1 MPAVGLYCFQAMSQ
15 PEILIVLPTL
25 NEGPTIGRVIDE
37 IPRPSLEAAGYKVR
51 LLVVDGDS
59 TDRTR
64 QIAQE
69 KGASIVTERRR
80 GKGVAV
86 SKALSAVDAD
96 FIFML
101 DADYTYPA
109 GYIPEMLK
117 LLDGHHAVV
126 GSRMRGRRE
135 KGAMSRLN
143 LVGNYLLSLIA
154 TVFYGKRISDVCSGY
169 WGFRGEVV
177 NNLHLR
183 ASAFDLEAEIFS
195 QLTRRG
201 YSIAEIPVDYRR
213 RYSPPKLRSLRDGT
227 RIGWAL
233 ITRRFR
239 RLDRPGEKAR

>member
-1 MPAVGLYCFQAMSQ
+1 MSVSQ
-15 PEILIVLPTL
+15 PEILIMLPTL
-25 NEGPTIGRVIDE
+25 NEEPTVGRVIDE
-37 IPRPSLEAAGYKVR
+37 IPRKVLEGAGYKVR
-51 LLVVDGDS
+51 LLVVDGNS

-64 QIAQE
+64 DIAAE
-69 KGASIVTERRR
+69 KGASIINERQR
-80 GKGVAV
+80 GKGIAV
-86 SKALSAVDAD
+86 SKVLGTLKAD

-109 GYIPEMLK
+109 GYIPDMLK
-117 LLDGHHAVV
+117 LLDTNHAVID
-126 GSRMRGRRE
+126 SRMRGRRE
-135 KGAMSRLN
+135 RGAMSRLN

-154 TVFYGKRISDVCSGY
+154 TVFYGKKISDVCSGF

-177 NNLHLR
+177 KNLHLR

-195 QLTRRG
+195 QMVRRG

-213 RYSPPKLRSLRDGT
+213 RPSPPKLRSLRDGT

-239 RLDRPGEKAR
+239 RLGKPGKRVR

>member
-1 MPAVGLYCFQAMSQ
+1 MSVSQ
-15 PEILIVLPTL
+15 PEILIILPTL
-25 NEGPTIGRVIDE
+25 NEEQTIGRVIDE
-37 IPRPSLEAAGYKVR
+37 IPRKALEGVGYKVQ
-51 LLVVDGDS
+51 LLVVDGNS

-64 QIAQE
+64 EIAAE
-69 KGASIVTERRR
+69 KGAGTVIERRR
-80 GKGVAV
+80 GKGIAV
-86 SKALSAVDAD
+86 SKALSSAAAN

-109 GYIPEMLK
+109 GYIPDMLK
-117 LLDGHHAVV
+117 LLEGHHAVI

-154 TVFYGKRISDVCSGY
+154 TVFYGKRISDVCSGF
-169 WGFRGEVV
+169 WGLRGEVV
-177 NNLHLR
+177 KNLHLR
-183 ASAFDLEAEIFS
+183 ATAFDLEAEIFS

-201 YSIAEIPVDYRR
+201 YSIAEIPIDYRR
-213 RYSPPKLRSLRDGT
+213 RSSPPKLRSLRDGT

-239 RLDRPGEKAR
+239 RLGKPGEMGKKG

>member
-1 MPAVGLYCFQAMSQ
+1 MSVSQ
-15 PEILIVLPTL
+15 PEILIILPTL
-25 NEGPTIGRVIDE
+25 NEEQTIGQVIDE
-37 IPRPSLEAAGYKVR
+37 IPRSSLEGAGYKVR

-64 QIAQE
+64 EIAAE
-69 KGASIVTERRR
+69 KGAGIIIERRR
-80 GKGVAV
+80 GKGIAV
-86 SKALSAVDAD
+86 SKALSPVEAD

-109 GYIPEMLK
+109 GYIPDMLK
-117 LLDGHHAVV
+117 LLEGHHAVI

-154 TVFYGKRISDVCSGY
+154 TVFYGKKISDVCSGF

-177 NNLHLR
+177 KNLHLR

-195 QLTRRG
+195 QLARRG

-213 RYSPPKLRSLRDGT
+213 RLSPPKLRSLRDGT

-239 RLDRPGEKAR
+239 RLDKPGEKGRGR

>member
-1 MPAVGLYCFQAMSQ
+1 MSVSQ

-25 NEGPTIGRVIDE
+25 NEEQTIGRVIDE
-37 IPRPSLEAAGYKVR
+37 IPRKTLEGAGYKVR
-51 LLVVDGDS
+51 LLVVDGNS
-59 TDRTR
+59 ADRTR
-64 QIAQE
+64 QIAEE

-80 GKGVAV
+80 GKGIAV
-86 SKALSAVDAD
+86 TKALSAVDAD

-101 DADYTYPA
+101 DTDYTYPA
-109 GYIPEMLK
+109 GYIPDMLK
-117 LLDGHHAVV
+117 LLEEHHAVI
-126 GSRMRGRRE
+126 GSRMRGRRQ

-154 TVFYGKRISDVCSGY
+154 TVFYGKRISDVCSGF

-177 NNLHLR
+177 KKLHLR
-183 ASAFDLEAEIFS
+183 ATAFDLEAEIFS

-201 YSIAEIPVDYRR
+201 YSIAEIPIDYRR
-213 RYSPPKLRSLRDGT
+213 RLSPPKLRSLRDGT

-239 RLDRPGEKAR
+239 RLGEPGEKGKEV

>member
-1 MPAVGLYCFQAMSQ
+1 MSQ
-15 PEILIVLPTL
+15 PEILIMLPTL
-25 NEGPTIGRVIDE
+25 NEEPTIGRVIDE
-37 IPRPSLEAAGYKVR
+37 IPRKALEGAGYRVK
-51 LLVVDGDS
+51 LLVVDGNS

-69 KGASIVTERRR
+69 KGASLIVERRR
-80 GKGVAV
+80 GKGLAV
-86 SKALSAVDAD
+86 SRVLSSLEAD

-109 GYIPEMLK
+109 GYIPDMLE
-117 LLDGHHAVV
+117 LLRSHHAVI

-135 KGAMSRLN
+135 RGAMSRLN

-154 TVFYGKRISDVCSGY
+154 TVFYGKRISDVCSGF

-177 NNLHLR
+177 KNLNLR

-201 YSIAEIPVDYRR
+201 YSIAEVPVDFRR

-239 RLDRPGEKAR
+239 RLDRPGEKGRGG

>member
-1 MPAVGLYCFQAMSQ
+1 MSQ
-15 PEILIVLPTL
+15 PEILIMLPTL
-25 NEGPTIGRVIDE
+25 NEEPTIGRVIDE
-37 IPRPSLEAAGYKVR
+37 IPRKALEGAGYRVK
-51 LLVVDGDS
+51 LLVVDGNS

-69 KGASIVTERRR
+69 KGASLIVERRR
-80 GKGVAV
+80 GKGLAV
-86 SKALSAVDAD
+86 SRVLSSLEAD

-109 GYIPEMLK
+109 GYIPDMLE
-117 LLDGHHAVV
+117 LLRSHHAVI

-135 KGAMSRLN
+135 RGAMSRLN

-154 TVFYGKRISDVCSGY
+154 TVFYGKRISDVCSGF

-177 NNLHLR
+177 KNLNLR

-201 YSIAEIPVDYRR
+201 YSIAEVPVDYRR

-239 RLDRPGEKAR
+239 RLDRPGEKGRGG

>member
-1 MPAVGLYCFQAMSQ
+1 MSVSQ
-15 PEILIVLPTL
+15 PEILIMLPTL
-25 NEGPTIGRVIDE
+25 NEEPTVGRVIDE
-37 IPRPSLEAAGYKVR
+37 IPRKVLEGAGYKVR
-51 LLVVDGDS
+51 LLVVDGNS

-64 QIAQE
+64 DIAAE
-69 KGASIVTERRR
+69 KGASIINERQR
-80 GKGVAV
+80 GKGIAV
-86 SKALSAVDAD
+86 SKVLGTLKAD

-109 GYIPEMLK
+109 GYIPDMLK
-117 LLDGHHAVV
+117 LLDTNHAVI

-135 KGAMSRLN
+135 RGAMSRLN

-154 TVFYGKRISDVCSGY
+154 TVFYGKKISDVCSGF

-177 NNLHLR
+177 KNLHLR

-195 QLTRRG
+195 QMVRRG

-213 RYSPPKLRSLRDGT
+213 RPSPPKLRSLRDGT

-239 RLDRPGEKAR
+239 RLGKPGKRVR